1 MTSGE
6 TETESST
13 APSSESTPSGSSVPA
28 AAPYAR
34 RRFAALL
41 ALATAVVLAAG
52 VVTVVQL
59 SPEPSGDTGAA
70 AAAADGA
77 VAGGQ
82 SASASSGSPSSSQR
96 TPQPEPAP
104 DDATSRPAQQVPQ
117 EQGARFEAWVDEVA
131 GWLDIPRR
139 AMHAYATA
147 TVRMEQERPGC
158 NLSWVTL
165 AGIGRTTSD
174 HGREGGRDLT
184 RDGRPTSPIGT
195 IELHNF
201 AGEVISQAGAEG
213 PLQLSPAVWQQWAA
227 TASGEAPNIQD
238 IDDAALTAGRAL
250 CDGGRDLD
258 QGGQWLAG
266 VSALHDEPLFLHRVL
281 ATANVYGT
289 VGMADERPNEK
300 VLKAVTFAIEKIGL
314 PYVWGGNGTEQ
325 GDAGFDCSGL
335 TTAAYGSA
343 GVSLERTAHWQYS
356 SLPIIGPDEE
366 PRLGD
371 LVFFG
376 DPNTKIHHV
385 GMYIGNQQM
394 IDAPTFGQAVQ
405 VHNYRKPGD
414 SYAGAGRPVA

>member
-6 TETESST
+6 TETASST
-13 APSSESTPSGSSVPA
+13 APASGSPA
-28 AAPYAR
+28 SLGR
-34 RRFAALL
+34 RRFATLL

-52 VVTVVQL
+52 VITAVQL
-59 SPEPSGDTGAA
+59 SPDPSADTGAA

-77 VAGGQ
+77 AAGGQ
-82 SASASSGSPSSSQR
+82 PAESGGMSPSRR

-104 DDATSRPAQQVPQ
+104 EDATSRPAQRVPQ

-147 TVRMEQERPGC
+147 TVRLEQEQPGC

-174 HGREGGRDLT
+174 HGREGDRQLT

-195 IELHNF
+195 IELRNF
-201 AGEVISQAGAEG
+201 AGDVISQAGAEG
-213 PLQLSPAVWQQWAA
+213 PLQLSPAAWQRWAA
-227 TASGEAPNIQD
+227 TASGDAPNIQD

-258 QGGQWLAG
+258 QGQQWLAG

-289 VGMADERPNEK
+289 VGMSDEPPNKK
-300 VLKAVTFAIEKIGL
+300 VLQAVTFAIEKIGL

-335 TTAAYGSA
+335 TTAAYGKA

>member
-13 APSSESTPSGSSVPA
+13 PPESGTPA
-28 AAPYAR
+28 AAR
-34 RRFAALL
+34 RGQGRFAALL

-52 VVTVVQL
+52 VLTVATL
-59 SPEPSGDTGAA
+59 SPTPRGDTDTA

-77 VAGGQ
+77 AAGQAPGTGNTP
-82 SASASSGSPSSSQR
+82 ASRQ
-96 TPQPEPAP
+96 TPQPE
-104 DDATSRPAQQVPQ
+104 ATSGGAASQPAQRVPRDG
-117 EQGARFEAWVDEVA
+117 GARFDAWVGEVA

-139 AMHAYATA
+139 AMRAYATA

-174 HGREGGRDLT
+174 HGRDGDRSLT

-195 IELHNF
+195 IELRNF
-201 AGEVISQAGAEG
+201 AGDVISQTGAEG
-213 PLQLSPAVWQQWAA
+213 PMQLSPAVWQKWAA

-258 QGGQWLAG
+258 QGKQWLAG
-266 VSALHDEPLFLHRVL
+266 VTSLHDEPLFLHRTL

-289 VGMADERPNEK
+289 VGMAQKPPDDK
-300 VLKAVTFAIEKIGL
+300 VLQAVTFAIDKIGL
-314 PYVWGGNGTEQ
+314 PYVWGGNGEEQ

-335 TTAAYGSA
+335 TTAAYDSA

-356 SLPIIGPDEE
+356 TVPTIGPNEE

-385 GMYIGNQQM
+385 GIYIGNQQM

-405 VHNYRKPGD
+405 VHNYRKPDD

>member
-13 APSSESTPSGSSVPA
+13 APGPGSTAPA
-28 AAPYAR
+28 TAPHAR
-34 RRFAALL
+34 RRLAALL

-52 VVTVVQL
+52 VITVVQL
-59 SPEPSGDTGAA
+59 TPAPAGDTGAA

-77 VAGGQ
+77 AAGRQAPGPGSTPASGQ
-82 SASASSGSPSSSQR
+82 TPQSES
-96 TPQPEPAP
+96 TPQP
-104 DDATSRPAQQVPQ
+104 TSSRPARDVPQ
-117 EQGARFEAWVDEVA
+117 EQGTRFEAWVDEVA

-147 TVRMEQERPGC
+147 TVRMEKEKPGC

-165 AGIGRTTSD
+165 AGIGRTTSN
-174 HGREGGRDLT
+174 HGREGDRTLT
-184 RDGRPTSPIGT
+184 RDGTPTSPIGT
-195 IELHNF
+195 IELRNF
-201 AGEVISQAGAEG
+201 AGDVISQEGAEG

-227 TASGEAPNIQD
+227 TSAGDVPNIQD

-258 QGGQWLAG
+258 QGQQWLAG

-289 VGMADERPNEK
+289 VGMQDEPPNEK
-300 VLKAVTFAIEKIGL
+300 VLRAVTFAIEKIGL

-335 TTAAYGSA
+335 TTAAYASA

-356 SLPIIGPDEE
+356 SLPIIGPDEQ

-376 DPNTKIHHV
+376 DPDTKIHHV